1 MDREELQQNI
11 DELLKQRYEFEE
23 KLSQSK
29 EITFEEKEV
38 LYQSF
43 KKNFE
48 MLLQIERVTKEME
61 VQEWWVFIKQW
72 YKKLNKS

>member
-1 MDREELQQNI
+1 MDREELQKNI
-11 DELLKQRYEFEE
+11 DELLKQRYELEE

-61 VQEWWVFIKQW
+61 VQEWWIFIKQW
-72 YKKLNKS
+72 YEKLNKS

>member
-1 MDREELQQNI
+1 MNREELQQNI

>member
-1 MDREELQQNI
+1 MNREELQQNI

-48 MLLQIERVTKEME
+48 MLLQIERVTKEMK